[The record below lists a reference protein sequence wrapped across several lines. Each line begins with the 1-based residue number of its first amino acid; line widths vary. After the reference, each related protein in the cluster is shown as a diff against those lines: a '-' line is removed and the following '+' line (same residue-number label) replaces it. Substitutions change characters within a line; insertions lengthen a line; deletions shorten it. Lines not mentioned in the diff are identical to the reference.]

1 MIDAANLSE
10 GLLTLHISNWQGGR
24 GGVSSSKFSNGWV
37 NIPERKKFRNIL
49 SMSFSGIFP
58 LIPKTH
64 SVPLLLCGGEILLM
78 LKASNKSCKA
88 SLFDGRI
95 DLVSQAWTKRF
106 GIHCGINQDLP
117 SDEISICSAELFYSQ
132 FWTGMCAVSARTW
145 KDPQWPRAT
154 PSQPVRWP
162 RRSHVLMWEH
172 LPSGWQPKELS
183 LWLLKPRVQPGRGKW
198 WELSRN
204 L

>member
-1 MIDAANLSE
+1 MSWKSNSFLVFF
-10 GLLTLHISNWQGGR
+10 LLPQRH
-24 GGVSSSKFSNGWV
+24 
-37 NIPERKKFRNIL
+37 IL
-49 SMSFSGIFP
+49 S
-58 LIPKTH
+58 LL
-64 SVPLLLCGGEILLM
+64 LLLCGGEILLM

-95 DLVSQAWTKRF
+95 DLVSQAWTKRL

-172 LPSGWQPKELS
+172 LPSGWQPEQLS
-183 LWLLKPRVQPGRGKW
+183 LWLLKPRVQPWRGKW